1 MKLWKALVFIIVI
14 LGLACLVQTIDN
26 SKPKSERANYI
37 EPEETTI
44 PPEVVYLSSV
54 ITQNDYTDEFVEA
67 VMADDELSG
76 RELARK
82 VGVSYDDA
90 FQLAKIMQA
99 ESGSNWPDWACM
111 AIGEVVLNRV
121 ASPEFPDNIEHVLN
135 QINPIQYEP
144 VFYST
149 WETMLPQER
158 FVKLALRL
166 LQGERVLE
174 DNSIVYQSLYSN
186 LGDVIVSYRD
196 TELGT
201 TTYFS
206 RSENLYLYG
215 LE

>member
-1 MKLWKALVFIIVI
+1 MKLWKVLVFIAVI

-26 SKPKSERANYI
+26 SKPKSERADFI
-37 EPEETTI
+37 EPEPTTI
-44 PPEVVYLSSV
+44 PNEVVYLSSM
-54 ITQNDYTDEFVEA
+54 ITQKDYTDEFVEA
-67 VMADDELSG
+67 VMANDELNG
-76 RELARK
+76 RELAEK
-82 VGVSYDDA
+82 IGVPFNDS

-99 ESGSNWPDWACM
+99 ESGPSWPDWAVM

-121 ASPEFPDNIEHVLN
+121 ASPEFPNNVEHVLN
-135 QINPIQYEP
+135 QVNPIQYEP

-158 FVKLALRL
+158 FVRLALRL

-206 RSENLYLYG
+206 RSEKLYLYG